1 MGASEHS
8 TRETDYLAQGL
19 GRGPVRH
26 PGSPKKAFAALAPGF
41 WSWVASGIAQFW
53 ILMQERSHATLTF
66 DFYLTTGARGGVLS
80 GNFIVVVHFGGF
92 SVFWGKVCAM
102 WFWEAAVWR

>member
-1 MGASEHS
+1 
-8 TRETDYLAQGL
+8 
-19 GRGPVRH
+19 
-26 PGSPKKAFAALAPGF
+26 
-41 WSWVASGIAQFW
+41 
-53 ILMQERSHATLTF
+53 MQERSHATLTF